1 MTKDIITAQ
10 EIITIREQGRV
21 VWVEPRNLVVRVDGF
36 KRYRITK
43 ASIDTLRH
51 WNNGKVN

>member
-10 EIITIREQGRV
+10 QIITIREQGRV